1 MTKSVSLYVSS
12 TNEESLLRLGNILS
26 ANSRRARAKRI
37 NVNLKINGLA
47 YLVEVIGGFVI
58 VVLFFVSHE
67 FWLSTWKVFF
77 PLGMWYGLVVPSCY
91 LVNNDCTKDL
101 IMKHGWI
108 SALRTLFTKKYPK
121 NIVSSKRPSCD
132 KAGRKTKRDD
142 PTDEKIPKTSHLTV
156 AKKSTQHGTL
166 DLGNQDV
173 SLKSIT
179 EITSATSSDIQVFYL
194 SGKQRS
200 PIKPKKYQERFL
212 VLRSSPVNYLQ
223 TDNISKNSDD
233 VCVVDM

>member
-1 MTKSVSLYVSS
+1 MAKTSFIYVSS

-26 ANSRRARAKRI
+26 AKSRRARAKRI

-58 VVLFFVSHE
+58 VVLFFVSHA

-77 PLGMWYGLVVPSCY
+77 PLGIWYGLVVPSCY
-91 LVNNDCTKDL
+91 LVNNDSTKDL
-101 IMKHGWI
+101 IMKDGWI
-108 SALRTLFTKKYPK
+108 SALRTLFTKKHPK
-121 NIVSSKRPSCD
+121 YIVSSKRPSCNV
-132 KAGRKTKRDD
+132 GRETKRDNLA
-142 PTDEKIPKTSHLTV
+142 DENIPKTSHLRV
-156 AKKSTQHGTL
+156 AKECTQRGTR

-179 EITSATSSDIQVFYL
+179 EINSATSSDCQVFYL

-200 PIKPKKYQERFL
+200 PIQPKKYQGRVL

-223 TDNISKNSDD
+223 TPNISKNSDD

>member
-1 MTKSVSLYVSS
+1 MTKTSYIYISS
-12 TNEESLLRLGNILS
+12 TNEESLLRLGKILS

-37 NVNLKINGLA
+37 NVNLKINGIA
-47 YLVEVIGGFVI
+47 YLVEVIGGFLI

-77 PLGMWYGLVVPSCY
+77 PLGIWYGLVVPSCY

-101 IMKHGWI
+101 IMKHGWT
-108 SALRTLFTKKYPK
+108 SALRTLCTK
-121 NIVSSKRPSCD
+121 NIVSSKRPSRNT
-132 KAGRKTKRDD
+132 AGRETKRDN
-142 PTDEKIPKTSHLTV
+142 PADEKIPKTSHLGV
-156 AKKSTQHGTL
+156 AKECTQHRTL
-166 DLGNQDV
+166 DLGNQDG

-179 EITSATSSDIQVFYL
+179 EINSATSSDIKIFYL

-200 PIKPKKYQERFL
+200 QIQPKKYKERFL

-223 TDNISKNSDD
+223 TDSTSKNSDD

>member
-1 MTKSVSLYVSS
+1 MKKASYLYISS

-47 YLVEVIGGFVI
+47 YLVEVIGGFLI

-77 PLGMWYGLVVPSCY
+77 PLGIWYGLVVPSCY

-101 IMKHGWI
+101 IMKHGWT
-108 SALRTLFTKKYPK
+108 SALRTLCTK
-121 NIVSSKRPSCD
+121 NIVSSKRPSRNT
-132 KAGRKTKRDD
+132 AGSETKRDN
-142 PTDEKIPKTSHLTV
+142 PADEKIPKTSHLTV
-156 AKKSTQHGTL
+156 AKECTQHRTL
-166 DLGNQDV
+166 DLGNQDG

-179 EITSATSSDIQVFYL
+179 EINSATSSDIKIFYL

-200 PIKPKKYQERFL
+200 PIQPKKCQERFL

-223 TDNISKNSDD
+223 TDNTSKNSDD